1 MSEWLG
7 AQEVSSKMEPN
18 DASRAKARRAQ
29 VLAAAADVFART
41 AITPE
46 ALAELARM
54 SKQEMIEEVIARNM
68 EHIFTVLRQVEA
80 AHGPLLESFIDA
92 VPAGVEHELDPE
104 PAAMQLELMA
114 EATRNPKVAEAL
126 RAADALARCR
136 MRELLTGERGT
147 LCHCDADELE
157 SRIEVL
163 FALFGGMRTRMLMN
177 PALKCDALIAA
188 VRPVVR
194 MVLTPGS

>member
-1 MSEWLG
+1 MDSE
-7 AQEVSSKMEPN
+7 MELN
-18 DASRAKARRAQ
+18 DASRARRAQ

-46 ALAELARM
+46 ALAEFARM
-54 SKQEMIEEVIARNM
+54 SKEKMIEEVIACNM
-68 EHIFTVLRQVEA
+68 EHIFTVLRQVEVA
-80 AHGPLLESFIDA
+80 RGPLLESFIDA
-92 VPAGVEHELDPE
+92 VPVGVEHNFAAE
-104 PAAMQLELMA
+104 PAAMQLELLA

-126 RAADALARCR
+126 RAADALARQR

-147 LCHCDADELE
+147 LSHCDADELE

-163 FALFGGMRTRMLMN
+163 CALFGGMRIRMLMN
-177 PALKCDALIAA
+177 PALKRDALITA

-194 MVLTPGS
+194 MVLTPGN